1 MVNNFIFFTAPN
13 NFPFYLAGIM
23 LVPFELTGDG
33 HESQW
38 QVNYLSHFLLTKM
51 LLPRLE
57 ESATEGMNSR
67 IVNLS
72 SSAHLG
78 GKLNFD
84 DLEMK

>member
-1 MVNNFIFFTAPN
+1 M
-13 NFPFYLAGIM
+13 LSAGIM
-23 LVPFELTGDG
+23 LVPFELTADG

-57 ESATEGMNSR
+57 ESASEGMNSR

-78 GKLNFD
+78 GKLDFE
-84 DLEMK
+84 DLEMKFVWT